1 MRTPDFEPDDENDA
15 PQSDSL
21 VWYLCGECE
30 NLHVQLRGEND
41 ELIASTILTREM
53 LVQMIAAID
62 GSPASAS
69 TVQ

>member
-1 MRTPDFEPDDENDA
+1 MPEFEPDDENDA

-21 VWYLCGECE
+21 VWYLCDECE

-41 ELIASTILTREM
+41 ELIASTILTRAM
-53 LVQMIAAID
+53 LVQMIETID
-62 GSPASAS
+62 GSSASAS